1 MAFSKTDSLSY
12 VVEVQTYYFNINI
25 SLELGCNDDNGK
37 DDSMCFIYQPI
48 RVLRQYNNNKTRY
61 YIYIRDRITLAGVS
75 ILSDVWNLK
84 KNNKKILIFRNYDR
98 SAIPIN
104 RPVLK
109 DNANASSSCLPLSS
123 FEYVRTASVPTSLCL

>member
-1 MAFSKTDSLSY
+1 MRTIEDALSC

-75 ILSDVWNLK
+75 ILSGSKHK
-84 KNNKKILIFRNYDR
+84 KTHTKKQ
-98 SAIPIN
+98 
-104 RPVLK
+104 
-109 DNANASSSCLPLSS
+109 
-123 FEYVRTASVPTSLCL
+123 